1 MIYSQAQED
10 AEVLRSLVVPLEE
23 EIKALK
29 EKLRTTDE
37 ELQKFQIKESKIEVE
52 TNSEIGEEDQPC
64 KLCSSN
70 FNKLSQVQKQLLDE
84 QQNLILAEKSIE
96 HNKEELIKEGA
107 LRRDLETQWQEK
119 RELHKEEVQKLTL
132 QLKIGEKEFSEISR
146 KFIETKKEINE
157 ELLKLIEE
165 REQVHRY
172 LETLQRDNDILS
184 GKHIEH
190 SQTLQNQE
198 INLPNNVEELQEL
211 LLKTHENLIE
221 AKIGCEHSEQQLVI
235 SNDEKQLLKDDF
247 YLKMSQSNHK
257 IISLEEALKKYQIE
271 LNNNAGLK
279 EKLGKNEIEF
289 KKITSELRVQVI
301 ELREANV
308 S

>member
-1 MIYSQAQED
+1 M
-10 AEVLRSLVVPLEE
+10 
-23 EIKALK
+23 K
-29 EKLRTTDE
+29 EKLRTADE
-37 ELQKFQIKESKIEVE
+37 ELQKFHEIKIIKN
-52 TNSEIGEEDQPC
+52 NSEIVENTEEPTC
-64 KLCSSN
+64 KSCSSYI
-70 FNKLSQVQKQLLDE
+70 NKLSQAQKILLEE
-84 QQNLILAEKSIE
+84 QQKLILAEKSIE
-96 HNKEELIKEGA
+96 HNREELHKEGA
-107 LRRDLETQWQEK
+107 LRRDLESQWQEK

-247 YLKMSQSNHK
+247 YLKMSQYNKK
-257 IISLEEALKKYQIE
+257 INSLEEALKKYQIE
-271 LNNNAGLK
+271 FNNHAGLK
-279 EKLGKNEIEF
+279 EKYEKNEIEF
-289 KKITSELRVQVI
+289 KKTSSDLRVQVI

-308 S
+308 SGIFFLNFIFFFTRHTRGLKKQKN